1 MASPAEVITS
11 EEVTSQNPTQL
22 QSSRG
27 KTDIAWGH
35 CKQIEEKG
43 KLVNLCI
50 YCDKIIRGGGI
61 NRFKFH
67 LVGIKGQV
75 ETCKKVPPDVQ
86 YQMK

>member
-27 KTDIAWGH
+27 KTDIAWGRW
-35 CKQIEEKG
+35 KQIEEKG

-50 YCDKIIRGGGI
+50 YCDKIIRGGGLI
-61 NRFKFH
+61 GSNPFGWNKRSSWN
-67 LVGIKGQV
+67 
-75 ETCKKVPPDVQ
+75 
-86 YQMK
+86 M